1 MDKTNC
7 FKRITSIALLFIM
20 VLASIYTG
28 EIPVQAAPS
37 GTSSATSSEYVTLV
51 RTGAE
56 ILGPSFKGDEAGAT
70 VHRFTYPTA
79 AVKDTAGTVAYCIE
93 PFARGVSP
101 SGQAQTFTTVP
112 SEQLDD
118 LDKKLLGIMMA
129 GYPIVTH
136 GKSVED
142 EYMATQIAIQHFV
155 FQYPDKYPNSK
166 KVKFNNADW
175 SHWGNDSIVDL
186 AKTIYT
192 QGIAKPYVPGSG
204 TNTEIKATPENNGQ
218 FSDIGAFLEVK
229 ISLGASGTFQ
239 KGKLTLPDEIRSL
252 VKNGKGT
259 ITVDGASAVFKPYIL
274 GSDDGME
281 GIEII
286 PGSKEV
292 IISLDKLAA
301 EAYVPEPKEIKSVDF
316 EFQTIGGDALQ
327 AFKGVNLNNSN
338 QDYIF
343 IAPGETE
350 PVVAALS
357 WTRDAIPDGGG
368 DGGSGGLKVLKYNKK
383 TNQLV
388 SGAIFEIRGVSE
400 SNWDFIVHIQAS
412 PGAAL
417 PLPDGGT
424 ATTGVG
430 TITLSDIRPGQ
441 YQISELTPPP
451 NFDYCDL
458 GTNSQ
463 VVTVVD
469 LGEDGNVGLYPQVRF
484 ENNPFGSLRI
494 KKVDA
499 VTGNPVNGAIL
510 RIRNPIANI
519 DVEMVT
525 MNGGIID
532 MQNLP
537 QGNYEI
543 SEIFAPNSHV
553 KSDEVK
559 TATVRW
565 SETADI
571 SFANQPKTELLVKKI
586 DADTGATLS
595 GAIFRL
601 TRPDTGD
608 TWEEVTYYDGYAVF
622 QDIPA
627 ATLVLEEI
635 KSPAGYILDTT
646 KHTIVVENHKTN
658 EITIQNSKKPG
669 IVIRKYD
676 EGTGLPLPLT
686 EFRVAKMSGQIIY
699 EGITDDNG
707 EIRLDDI
714 EPGWLKITE
723 LAAAPGYLIATEP
736 KDVLLE
742 PGKQLEVKFDNRRR
756 PALEIL
762 KLDAITAE
770 PLAGALFHVKK
781 AESATVSEYVTDAN
795 GKITIAD
802 LDEAV
807 YSVFEYSS
815 PDGYITEPQ
824 HKDILLEWSKTKQF
838 VYTNIRKPTLIVTKL
853 NGLTGLPVPGATYR
867 IEYESAG
874 GLVPLGSFI
883 TDANGQ
889 IIIPKV
895 EPGWYVATETKP
907 APGFSMPSNPVTRI
921 YLSPGEN
928 AYLPN
933 LPDILTLDGSGGITV
948 FSGNDFPATTGA
960 QGEPV
965 YNYPLNSIVI
975 KKSSIVTSEL
985 LAGATFGLYRAD
997 EQVSGVP
1004 GTLVGRY
1011 TTDHSGVIV
1020 ITGLQPGFFVVKEE
1034 TAPPFFLIGE
1044 NNQQNGFLKADGT
1057 TVLEFSFANV
1067 PYGSILIMK
1076 TDGLTN
1082 QPLASVVFKVTD
1094 ATGAVL
1100 GNSNGEY
1107 TTDSD
1112 GKVLIPN
1119 VKPGDYNITELRSVA
1134 HYAADSTLKTLSV
1147 GTDGKTYSVTF
1158 ANYPYGALI
1167 IRKLDADTKEPIT
1180 NTIFKVTTAQGEV
1193 VGVGNGLYTTDAT
1206 GKITIPN
1213 LPKNTY
1219 IVQEQKANPNYTLE
1233 AEAKTIAVDY
1243 GKTYALD
1250 FYNTKKGSAQIIK
1263 IDAHT
1268 KAPLKG
1274 AQFIVYKTSGEVVGT
1289 YTTDGD
1295 GLIILPLLDN
1305 GWHKAAEQ
1313 KSVPGYLLDDTPQ
1326 DFEIKGNDFVK
1337 LVFENTP
1344 LSGLQIKKIDTITRQ
1359 PIEGVEF
1366 SVSRLNGEK
1375 IGSYKTDKNGLIF
1388 VPNLTEGVYSVV
1400 EEKCGDGYLLDSEPK
1415 LVEVKRGATATVE
1428 VENTPMSGLLIV
1440 KRDEMTGK
1448 PLQGVVYDVRRADGQ
1463 FVAGSILDGNQ
1474 PNTVANSPNK
1484 TTSPN
1489 GDITGSYTTDA
1500 NGRILI
1506 NTLPAG
1512 EYHVIERKALDGY
1525 ELDTEVHA
1533 ATITPGKLVT
1543 LQLSNR
1549 QKAGLR
1555 LVKIDS
1561 ITKLP
1566 IYNVEFM
1573 LFDANNKVVGTY
1585 YTDNQG
1591 VIDFTGEITEGRYT
1605 LRETRPAKNY
1615 YPDEMPRT
1623 VEFVAG
1629 KVTEVRWE
1637 NTPHMGQIQIF
1648 KKSGDD
1654 SQVNGLPAGT
1664 PLAGAVFEAY
1674 DYKTGNLVDRFTSNA
1689 DGRALSRTLPLGRY
1703 LVKEVQAPQWYRI
1716 SEQPLDITLEF
1727 PMQIIKQECINYS
1740 ANTGVTVRKTGNRE
1754 AMAGD
1759 VIRYDI
1765 KALRNDSTIPLTD
1778 FYFRD
1783 VLPVDA
1789 VRLTKIVTGTY
1800 NQNLQYKVMII
1811 TNKGDTRVIA
1821 DNLSTT
1827 ANNVIDCS
1835 NAALGLRSDEY
1846 MTSFIFVYGTVKA
1859 GFNMVDTP
1867 QIYVRVVNG
1876 LPNGYMFTNKA
1887 DIGGK
1892 HVREWVIGNSV
1903 WSTEVYA
1910 PKKGLLPRT
1919 GY

>member
-1 MDKTNC
+1 MEKANC
-7 FKRITSIALLFIM
+7 FKRINSMMLLLIM
-20 VLASIYTG
+20 VITSIYTG
-28 EIPVQAAPS
+28 EMPVQAAPS
-37 GTSSATSSEYVTLV
+37 GTTSSEYITLV

-79 AVKDTAGTVAYCIE
+79 AVKDTAGTAGYCIE

-112 SEQLDD
+112 ADQLDE

-129 GYPIVTH
+129 GYPTVTH
-136 GKSVED
+136 GKSAAD
-142 EYMATQIAIQHFV
+142 EYMATQIAIQHFI
-155 FQYPDKYPNSK
+155 FQYPDKYPNSQ
-166 KVKFNNADW
+166 KVKFNDDNW
-175 SHWGNDSIVDL
+175 SHWSNDAIVDL
-186 AKTIYT
+186 AKTIYN
-192 QGIAKPYVPGSG
+192 QGISKPYIAGSS
-204 TNTEIKATPENNGQ
+204 TNTEINATPENNGR
-218 FSDIGAFLEVK
+218 FTDEGDNLEVL
-229 ISLGASGTFQ
+229 ISLEASGTFQ
-239 KGKLTLPDEIRSL
+239 KGKLTLPNEIRNM

-259 ITVDGASAVFKPYIL
+259 ITVDGVAASFKPYIL
-274 GSDDGME
+274 GSTDAYE
-281 GIEII
+281 GIEIQ
-286 PGSKEV
+286 PGNELVKIV
-292 IISLDKLAA
+292 LDRASA
-301 EAYVPEPKEIKSVDF
+301 EAYVPAPNEIKSVDF
-316 EFQTIGGDALQ
+316 TFETIGGDALQ
-327 AFKGVNLNNSN
+327 AYKGVNLNNSN

-357 WTRDAIPDGGG
+357 WTRDFAPLAEEMPG
-368 DGGSGGLKVLKYNKK
+368 DGGLKVLKYNAK

-400 SNWDFIVHIQAS
+400 SNWDFLVHIQAS

-430 TITLSDIRPGQ
+430 TITLSNIRPGQ
-441 YQISELTPPP
+441 YQITEITPPP
-451 NFDYCDL
+451 NYDYCDL
-458 GTNSQ
+458 GMNSQ
-463 VVTVVD
+463 VVTVVS
-469 LGEDGNVGLYPQVRF
+469 GVESGLYPQVRF
-484 ENNPFGSLRI
+484 ENNPFGALRI

-499 VTGNPVNGAIL
+499 VTGSPVNGAIL

-543 SEIFAPNSHV
+543 SEVFAPNSHV

-565 SETADI
+565 GETTEI
-571 SFANQPKTELLVKKI
+571 TYQNQPKTELLVRKI
-586 DADTGATLS
+586 DAETGQNLS

-635 KSPAGYILDTT
+635 QSPVGYIGDTT
-646 KHTIVVENHKTN
+646 KYTIVVENYKTN
-658 EITIQNSKKPG
+658 EITVQNNKKPG
-669 IVIRKYD
+669 LVIRKYD
-676 EGTGLPLPLT
+676 VGTGLPLPLT

-699 EGITDDNG
+699 EGMTDDNG

-742 PGKQLEVKFDNRRR
+742 PGKQLEVKLDNRRR

-762 KLDAITAE
+762 KLDTITSE
-770 PLAGALFHVKK
+770 PLAGAVFHVRK
-781 AESATVSEYVTDAN
+781 AESATVSEYITDAN
-795 GKITIAD
+795 GKITIPD
-802 LDEAV
+802 LDEAI

-824 HKDILLEWSKTKQF
+824 HKDILLEWGKTKQL
-838 VYTNIRKPTLIVTKL
+838 VYTNTRKPTLIVTKL

-867 IEYESAG
+867 IEHESAG
-874 GLVPLGSFI
+874 GLVPLGSYV
-883 TDANGQ
+883 TDANGR

-895 EPGWYVATETKP
+895 EPGWYVTTETKP
-907 APGFSMPSNPVTRI
+907 APGFSMPSNPATRI

-928 AYLPN
+928 TYLPN

-975 KKSSIVTSEL
+975 KKTNIVTGEL
-985 LAGATFGLYRAD
+985 LASATFGLYRAD

-1082 QPLASVVFKVTD
+1082 QPLAGVVFKVTD

-1112 GKVLIPN
+1112 GKILIPN
-1119 VKPGDYNITELRSVA
+1119 VKPGDYVITELRSA
-1134 HYAADSTLKTLSV
+1134 DNYAKDSTPKTLSV

-1167 IRKLDADTKEPIT
+1167 IRKLDADTKEPIA
-1180 NTIFKVTTAQGEV
+1180 NTTFKVTTAQGEV
-1193 VGVGNGLYTTDAT
+1193 VGTGSGLYTTDAT
-1206 GKITIPN
+1206 GTITIPN

-1268 KAPLKG
+1268 KTPLKG
-1274 AQFIVYKTSGEVVGT
+1274 AQFIVYKASGEVVGT

-1295 GLIILPLLDN
+1295 GLIILPFLDN
-1305 GWHKAAEQ
+1305 GWYKAVEH

-1326 DFEIKGNDFVK
+1326 DFEVKGNDFVK

-1344 LSGLQIKKIDTITRQ
+1344 LSGLQIKKIDAVTRQ
-1359 PIEGVEF
+1359 PIAGVEF
-1366 SVSRLNGEK
+1366 SVSRINGEK
-1375 IGSYKTDKNGLIF
+1375 IGSYTTDKSGLIF
-1388 VPNLTEGVYSVV
+1388 VPNLTEGTYSIV
-1400 EEKCGDGYLLDSEPK
+1400 EEICGDGYLRDSEPK
-1415 LVEVKRGATATVE
+1415 LVEVKKGVTVTLE

-1463 FVAGSILDGNQ
+1463 FVAGNILDGNQ
-1474 PNTVANSPNK
+1474 PNTIANSPNK

-1500 NGRILI
+1500 SGRILI

-1512 EYHVIERKALDGY
+1512 EYHVIERKALDTY

-1533 ATITPGKLVT
+1533 VTITPGKLVT
-1543 LQLSNR
+1543 LQLTNR

-1585 YTDNQG
+1585 YTDNNG
-1591 VIDFTGEITEGRYT
+1591 VIDFTGKITEGRYT

-1615 YPDEMPRT
+1615 YPDDMPRT
-1623 VEFVAG
+1623 VEFVSG

-1654 SQVNGLPAGT
+1654 NQVNGLPAGT
-1664 PLAGAVFEAY
+1664 PLAGAVFETY
-1674 DYKTGNLVDRFTSNA
+1674 DYKTGNLVDRFTSGV
-1689 DGRALSRTLPLGRY
+1689 DGRAVSQPLPLGRY
-1703 LVKEVQAPQWYRI
+1703 LVKEVQSPQYYKL
-1716 SEQPLDITLEF
+1716 STQTLDIELEF
-1727 PMQIIKQECINYS
+1727 ATQIIKTDFLNYS
-1740 ANTGVTVRKTGNRE
+1740 ANTGVLIRKTGPAECMPGNI
-1754 AMAGD
+1754 
-1759 VIRYDI
+1759 IRYDI
-1765 KALRNDSTIPLTD
+1765 KEIRNTSTVPLTD
-1778 FYFRD
+1778 FYWRD
-1783 VLPVDA
+1783 TLPVDA
-1789 VRLTKIVTGTY
+1789 VRLEKIVTGTY
-1800 NQNLQYKVMII
+1800 NQSLQYKVMAT
-1811 TNKGDTRVIA
+1811 TNKGDTKIIA

-1827 ANNVIDCS
+1827 RNNVIDCS
-1835 NAALGLRSDEY
+1835 NAALGLYADEY
-1846 MTSFIFVYGTVKA
+1846 ITSFTFLFGTVKA
-1859 GFNMVDTP
+1859 GFSVVEAP
-1867 QIYVRVVNG
+1867 QIYVKA
-1876 LPNGYMFTNKA
+1876 LTTLQNGYTFANKA
-1887 DIGGK
+1887 DVGGK
-1892 HVREWVIGNSV
+1892 YGREWVVGNSV
-1903 WSTEVYA
+1903 VVTKTY
-1910 PKKGLLPRT
+1910 KKPEKLPRT